1 MIGLKHDDVIKNS
14 LDLDYHFINF
24 WEILFNTFLIIIRA

>member
-14 LDLDYHFINF
+14 LDLSYYFINVL
-24 WEILFNTFLIIIRA
+24 EILFNTTVIIVRA

>member
-14 LDLDYHFINF
+14 LDLSYYFINF
-24 WEILFNTFLIIIRA
+24 LEILFNTTVIIVRV